1 MLLDCKLTGLC
12 LLEPVNEDGPAL
24 GDVAVLVPLE
34 DHLLAQHLRLVEQ
47 QDDLVEALEEVLVV
61 VAILLDLVAQNHL
74 ALGRVSEG
82 RKEWDVLF

>member
-1 MLLDCKLTGLC
+1 MLQPLYE
-12 LLEPVNEDGPAL
+12 LLHLIHEHSPPL
-24 GDVAVLVPLE
+24 GGVAVLVPLE